1 MITMKKTI
9 QKKLLEINRHFYDR
23 YSSSFSATRSR
34 VQPGVRKILGQI
46 AKMDRVLDVGCGNG
60 TLARA
65 LATTGFTGEYVGVD
79 MSSELISRA
88 EFLLGNPQEGT
99 YHFQQVD
106 LEDNGW
112 HETLSGRP
120 YDWLVSF
127 AVLHHLPGE
136 DLRSQTAA
144 AFAKLVSQQS
154 HVAISVW
161 QWHHSERLRKR
172 VQPWSLVGVL
182 PEDVEKGDVLLD
194 WRAGKILGLRYV
206 HTFSEDSLQ
215 SLAEAAGFKVIKSFY
230 SDGKTGD
237 LALYQTWGLA
247 V

>member
-1 MITMKKTI
+1 MKKTI
-9 QKKLLEINRHFYDR
+9 QTKLLEINRLFYDR
-23 YSSSFSATRSR
+23 YSGSFSATRSR
-34 VQPGVRKILGQI
+34 VQPGVRKFLGQI
-46 AKMDRVLDVGCGNG
+46 DKMDRVLDVGCGNG

-65 LATTGFTGEYVGVD
+65 LAVAGFAGEYVGVD
-79 MSSELISRA
+79 MSKELISRA
-88 EFLLGNPQEGT
+88 ESLLGNPQEGT

-106 LEDNGW
+106 LEDKGW
-112 HETLSGRP
+112 HETLTGLP

-136 DLRSQTAA
+136 DLRSQTAT

-154 HVAISVW
+154 RVAISVW

-182 PEDVEKGDVLLD
+182 PEDVDKADVLLD
-194 WRAGKILGLRYV
+194 WRAGKTLGLRYV
-206 HTFSEDSLQ
+206 HTFNEESLQ
-215 SLAEAAGFKVIKSFY
+215 TLAEEAGFNVLQSFY
-230 SDGKTGD
+230 SDGKTND
-237 LALYQTWGLA
+237 LALYQIWELA